1 MRIRLIRML
10 LNGFKMIYCWI
21 KVEVAHYLNA
31 HAVNKNVT
39 KRFGN
44 DVLLNH
50 IGMCGDS
57 VLMEFVGT
65 LTVEITSSV
74 STVFNYLHTQF
85 TKLPPPRTFENCPK
99 TQPPPPHTQQKKL
112 IWNCGLK
119 TSITIL
125 NQGIHVCEISK
136 ECNFQF
142 QHSWNIMALFGQF
155 QILLK

>member
-1 MRIRLIRML
+1 MRLIRML

-21 KVEVAHYLNA
+21 KVEVAHYLNT
-31 HAVNKNVT
+31 HAVNTNDT
-39 KRFGN
+39 KRFWN

-50 IGMCGDS
+50 TGMCGDS
-57 VLMEFVGT
+57 VFMEFVGT
-65 LTVEITSSV
+65 LTVEMTSSV
-74 STVFNYLHTQF
+74 STVFNYHEITS
-85 TKLPPPRTFENCPK
+85 PRTFENCPK

-136 ECNFQF
+136 ECDFQF

>member
-1 MRIRLIRML
+1 MRTRLIRML

-31 HAVNKNVT
+31 HAVNKNDT
-39 KRFGN
+39 KRFWN

-57 VLMEFVGT
+57 VFMEFGGT
-65 LTVEITSSV
+65 LTVEMTSSV

-99 TQPPPPHTQQKKL
+99 TQPPPPHTQQKK
-112 IWNCGLK
+112 IDLK
-119 TSITIL
+119 LWSQNFNNNIKSRNTCMRNIKGMRLPISTLLEYYDIVWSISDLT
-125 NQGIHVCEISK
+125 
-136 ECNFQF
+136 
-142 QHSWNIMALFGQF
+142 
-155 QILLK
+155 

>member
-1 MRIRLIRML
+1 MRMRLIRML

-31 HAVNKNVT
+31 HAVNKNDT
-39 KRFGN
+39 KRFWN

-50 IGMCGDS
+50 TGMCGDS
-57 VLMEFVGT
+57 VFMEFVGT

-99 TQPPPPHTQQKKL
+99 TQPPPPHTQQKK
-112 IWNCGLK
+112 IDLK
-119 TSITIL
+119 LWSQNFNNNIKSRNTCMRNIKGMRLPISTLLEYYGIVWSISDLT
-125 NQGIHVCEISK
+125 
-136 ECNFQF
+136 
-142 QHSWNIMALFGQF
+142 
-155 QILLK
+155 

>member
-1 MRIRLIRML
+1 MRKRLIRML

-21 KVEVAHYLNA
+21 KVEVAHYLNT
-31 HAVNKNVT
+31 HAVNKNDT
-39 KRFGN
+39 KRFWN

-57 VLMEFVGT
+57 VFMEFVGT

-85 TKLPPPRTFENCPK
+85 TKLPPHEPLKIAQKPNHPLPTP
-99 TQPPPPHTQQKKL
+99 QQKKL
-112 IWNCGLK
+112 IWNYGLK

-125 NQGIHVCEISK
+125 NQRIHVCEISK
-136 ECNFQF
+136 ECDFQF
-142 QHSWNIMALFGQF
+142 QHSWNIMALRMSYR
-155 QILLK
+155 